1 MTKKIFVSLPVTDVK
16 ASRAFYESLGF
27 KNNPQFTGET
37 TAGMVWSDEINFM
50 LLSRDTWQTMTTR
63 PIPPSTS
70 SEVMLALSL
79 ESREA
84 VDAMAAAAAANGG
97 TADINPVEDHGF
109 MYSRDLADPDGHAV
123 GAMWMDASAM
133 PSVDQAEIHSRP
145 EKS

>member
-1 MTKKIFVSLPVTDVK
+1 MSKKIFVSLPVTDVK

-27 KNNPQFTGET
+27 KNNPEFPDE
-37 TAGMVWSDEINFM
+37 AAAWMVWSEEINFM
-50 LLSRDTWQTMTTR
+50 LLSREKWQMMTTR

-79 ESREA
+79 DSRDA

-109 MYSRDLADPDGHAV
+109 MYTRDLADPDGHAV
-123 GAMWMDASAM
+123 GAMWMDVSAM
-133 PSVDQAEIHSRP
+133 TSAS
-145 EKS
+145 S